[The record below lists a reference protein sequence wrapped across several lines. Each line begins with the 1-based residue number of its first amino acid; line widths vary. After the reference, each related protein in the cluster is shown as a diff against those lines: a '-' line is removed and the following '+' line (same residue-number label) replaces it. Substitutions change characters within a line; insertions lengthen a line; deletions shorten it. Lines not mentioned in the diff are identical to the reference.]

1 MARMQAGNYK
11 ESVADP
17 MSCDVE
23 GARPPKDTHKDDCSN
38 RSVSQLGSTVGS
50 YREDES
56 DNAEDGDWN
65 SDTTPEQQVPHRGR
79 PKNHQGLPKSGRKLY
94 ESDDSDQEFRSEESG
109 GSHSTD
115 SQTSSKE
122 EYYSSVETPPVGAWS
137 PPPDQ
142 PPDQASTTTPPPQFE
157 PNPVT
162 APSDDGKDS

>member
-1 MARMQAGNYK
+1 
-11 ESVADP
+11 
-17 MSCDVE
+17 MSGDEE
-23 GARPPKDTHKDDCSN
+23 GARHPKGTHKDDCSN

-50 YREDES
+50 DREDES
-56 DNAEDGDWN
+56 DDAEDSDRN
-65 SDTTPEQQVPHRGR
+65 SDNTTEPQVPHRGR
-79 PKNHQGLPKSGRKLY
+79 SKNNKGLPKSRRILC
-94 ESDDSDQEFRSEESG
+94 ESDESDQEFRSEESG

-115 SQTSSKE
+115 SHPSSKE